1 MKFNIVK
8 CSDIIDVRDGT
19 HDSPKYVE
27 SGYPLVTSKN
37 IKDNKI
43 NFDKVNYI
51 SQEDFD
57 KINKRSEVEN
67 GDILMPMIG
76 TIGNPV
82 LVDED
87 IKFAIKNVALFK
99 LARNEVVNNKYFYY
113 LLESNHIRRQLQ
125 VKKRGG
131 TQSFV
136 SLTNI
141 RELKIPVPDRN
152 VQDKI
157 AQVLDKS
164 KQIINQRK
172 QQIDILNK
180 LIENIFYNK
189 FGHPF
194 LNEKKMKFGKFGSI
208 SIINPQ
214 KSEIKE
220 LNKDINVSFIPMES
234 VGTNGEIDAR
244 ASETL
249 DSVYSS
255 YTYFKES
262 DVLFAKI
269 TPCMENGKGAIARNL
284 INGIGFGSTEFH
296 VIRSKPEESTPEWI
310 YYLTT
315 LEIFR
320 KTAEGKMTGSAGQR
334 RVGTEF
340 LENIKVAIPP
350 IELQNEFAQI
360 VNKIEKEKELLKQ
373 SLEQL
378 ETNFKALEQKAFN
391 GELFN

>member
-1 MKFNIVK
+1 M
-8 CSDIIDVRDGT
+8 
-19 HDSPKYVE
+19 E